1 VAEALR
7 IRKEKPRIDVRHAL
21 DLLGASFKGDH
32 VGGMA
37 EWLKNAVDAYIRED
51 TPDAEQYI
59 VVHLKLPA
67 RRTDWVFECVD
78 FVGASY
84 EEINE
89 DLMMWCDPNAA
100 SKGGKF
106 EVYGGH
112 GNGGKFHMRE
122 NFREAEFMT
131 YRDGLLTAFA
141 FEDKDYGFDQRYKG
155 AAIEPAKAIK
165 IAGLDLA
172 ILPKPVRERFER
184 GDVTFTLVR
193 GIGPLPAP
201 KWKDW
206 REFKEKLQR
215 HGQSKQLLD
224 RVPTTIAVN
233 GKIEI
238 LDLDAPKI
246 PAKPGFEQPVVKDIP
261 GTLSLDGEQVKFT
274 KDGSSPGKLTL
285 RTAAEPFANKGADSA
300 LNAIDIRGKVG
311 VIASYRIMSLG
322 IRNVIGGQFIY
333 GECHCPVLEQLGCKE
348 NDRKQLAEND
358 YSQALLHWIGEE
370 VDRLAAKLIEKQDK
384 EKMDQYAA
392 VTRRFNALLNKW
404 KNRFLEKLFI
414 EVSGGPGIGAGFG
427 GTGGGGNPEGKGGG
441 GGGGK
446 GRAGEGGDDGGGAGD
461 EKKKAPKFPLVLISG
476 QDNDP
481 ETDEPVM
488 LDPRQEVIYQRPGDT
503 AKNIWWI
510 NGQRPLADRL
520 LAGGPTSERWR
531 DYLLQRYIDIIQTY
545 VLGQRWK
552 EAVDASPD
560 DVTQWM
566 LETIGR
572 IQDSATRDLEDFMF
586 GAAGGG
592 NGEQPPA

>member
-1 VAEALR
+1 MFR
-7 IRKEKPRIDVRHAL
+7 IKKEKPRIDVRHAL

-32 VGGMA
+32 VAGMA

-51 TPDAEQYI
+51 APDAEQF
-59 VVHLKLPA
+59 VVIHLKLPA
-67 RRTDWVFECVD
+67 KRSEWEFECVD
-78 FVGASY
+78 FVGASF

-106 EVYGGH
+106 DVYGGH

-122 NFREAEFMT
+122 NFREATFFT
-131 YRDGLLTAFA
+131 YRDGLLTAFG
-141 FEDKDYGFDQRYKG
+141 FEGKDYGFDPRYKG
-155 AAIEPAKAIK
+155 AEVEPARAIQ
-165 IAGLDLA
+165 IAGLVLDT
-172 ILPKPVRERFER
+172 LPKSVRGRFER
-184 GDVTFTLVR
+184 GEVAFTVVR
-193 GIGPLPAP
+193 GTGPLPAP

-215 HGQSKQLLD
+215 HGQSKQLLE
-224 RVPTTIAVN
+224 RVPVTVAVN
-233 GKIEI
+233 GKIVIE
-238 LDLDAPKI
+238 DLDAPKI
-246 PAKPGFEQPVVKDIP
+246 PAKPGFEEPLVKDIP
-261 GTLSLDGEQVKFT
+261 GTLLIEGEQVKFT
-274 KDGSSPGKLTL
+274 RDGSSPGKLTL

-311 VIASYRIMSLG
+311 VIASYRILSLG
-322 IRNVIGGQFIY
+322 IRNVIGGQFVY

-348 NDRKQLAEND
+348 NDRKQLADND

-370 VDRLAAKLIEKQDK
+370 VDKLAGKLIEQQDR

-427 GTGGGGNPEGKGGG
+427 GSGGG
-441 GGGGK
+441 GGVAQGDGGV
-446 GRAGEGGDDGGGAGD
+446 GGQRRVGEDDDNGGGAGD

-476 QDNDP
+476 QDPDP
-481 ETDEPVM
+481 DTGEHVL
-488 LDPRQEVIYQRPGDT
+488 LDPRQEVVYQRPGDT
-503 AKNIWWI
+503 VKNIWWI

-545 VLGQRWK
+545 VLSQRWK
-552 EAVDASPD
+552 EAVEINPD

-586 GAAGGG
+586 GAAGGR
-592 NGEQPPA
+592 NGDRPEA